1 MNNLRIAGNNF
12 LLTMITINGK
22 NHPTITDA
30 AKEFGVAAKTVR
42 DWIEK
47 GVIPA
52 PPVVQFGIRS
62 VQVFPADYM
71 KIAQRKRA
79 EYIAKKNGSK
89 RKKVSLVS

>member
-1 MNNLRIAGNNF
+1 
-12 LLTMITINGK
+12 MITVNGK

-30 AKEFGVAAKTVR
+30 AREFGVAAKTVR
-42 DWIEK
+42 DWIPR
-47 GVIPA
+47 VIPT
-52 PPVVQFGIRS
+52 PPVVQFGIRR

-89 RKKVSLVS
+89 RKNASLAS